1 MPPVGAPEVAEF
13 VSAIRFYCDEDSQ
26 NRALVKALRSRGVE
40 VTSAGEA
47 GLLGQTDEAQLSWA
61 NEQGLV
67 LFTHNVGDFCRLH
80 GQFLREGRPHAG
92 IVVAEQGPSVGERLR
107 RLLKLNHTRTAEE
120 MRDRLEFLSNWA

>member
-1 MPPVGAPEVAEF
+1 MPPVGAPETARG
-13 VSAIRFYCDEDSQ
+13 VSAIRLYCDEDSQ
-26 NRALVKALRSRGVE
+26 NRALLKALRSRGVE

-61 NEQGLV
+61 NEQGRV

-80 GQFLREGRPHAG
+80 EQFLREGKGHAG

-107 RLLKLNHTRTAEE
+107 RLLKLTGARSAEE
-120 MRDRLEFLSNWA
+120 MRGCVEFLSNWA